1 MPAANTTKV
10 NRMLVSVLRSLE
22 KVTEED
28 LGIGRVVAPRPKSR
42 VGKKT
47 IAGHFDPAVAW
58 QFRKLALDRNTT
70 VQKLL
75 EESLADLFAKYHIP
89 WDAHS

>member
-1 MPAANTTKV
+1 MPATNSTKV

-22 KVTEED
+22 KAAEGD
-28 LGIGRVVAPRPKSR
+28 LGIGRPVASRPKSR

-47 IAGHFDPAVAW
+47 IAGHFEPAVAW

-75 EESLADLFAKYHIP
+75 EESLADLFSKYHIP
-89 WDAHS
+89 WDQNS

>member
-1 MPAANTTKV
+1 MPQNNSTKV

-22 KVTEED
+22 KATED
-28 LGIGRVVAPRPKSR
+28 TGAPAPRPKSR

-47 IAGHFDPAVAW
+47 IAGHFEPEAAW
-58 QFRKLALDRNTT
+58 QLRKLAVDRNTT

-75 EESLADLFAKYHIP
+75 EEALGDLFGKYHIP
-89 WDAHS
+89 WEQGGI